1 MLKAPWLFALIVL
14 VCAIQQSESC
24 AQQFLEK
31 TEEYNLG
38 FTTSTPFYIGG
49 GGASMVD
56 FDLDGIDDLSYTKS
70 NFPPGVFRYEENN
83 FTPQE
88 NFASFNLMP
97 KAIMWVDIDND
108 GDLDFFATSAEGSL
122 DLFERSADGS
132 FIDRLEN
139 SGIANDYREYGMST
153 WGDYDLDGDLDLY
166 LPVYDGL
173 PGSSGGNL
181 FYRNDGNFQFTELTE
196 ESGLLT
202 DNDLSFQASWVDLN
216 HDRYPDLFLIND
228 RSTVNRFYLNNG
240 DGTFEDISE
249 SVGMDLTF
257 DPMSTSWGDFNQD
270 GILDLYIT
278 NSMSGDNDEV
288 PNFLYIGQEGLTFVN
303 AAEEYGVNL
312 NRWTWGAAWMD
323 VDNDGDLDL
332 YVTEYEPLIPFFG
345 DHLYINQ
352 GAEGDY
358 FLEEQS
364 ELIQNN
370 DSIDSHCIAY
380 GDPNNDGY
388 LDIALTSNIDNSFRY
403 YENAGG
409 ANSYLKIDLEGTV
422 SNRFGVGAWIDL
434 WNDGVLQRKYTFC
447 GDNYLAQNSYTNFFG
462 LGAASTVDSIIV
474 EWPSGVIDKLFNV
487 DSNQQLLVVEGMN
500 YQAPAIPGESV
511 YHLCEGDSLQLT
523 YPFEDFIAWN
533 NGSTNDTLTVSTSG
547 SYFVLALSELGVDAN
562 TASVEVT
569 FHSPISPSFTAESP
583 LCFEENS
590 GSLVMNLLNHQ
601 TAFFMGDEV
610 VGNTLEGLSAG
621 EYEVL
626 IVDSFACEQSLAF
639 ELFGANEI
647 VSTLPLYTPLCDGNY
662 ERIFDGV
669 QSGGEGALSIL
680 WNGLEE
686 ISAPGEYQFLVED
699 ELGCTA
705 SFDLNLEPFELL
717 EVSALVEGVSDGAL
731 GNVALD
737 ISGGF
742 PPYEILWSNGES
754 ENSVDELPTGI
765 YSVVVSDE
773 QGCEQEIE
781 VLITSL
787 EESTDPPFQFYPNP
801 FSDQLT
807 VKGAIGD
814 RVRIF
819 NLGGQVLRETILESN
834 KKELDLSHLS
844 EGLYFISFDNPR
856 GSQQFLLVK
865 TP

>member
-1 MLKAPWLFALIVL
+1 MHKILLVFYLLVL
-14 VCAIQQSESC
+14 PCSMEQAHLH
-24 AQQFLEK
+24 AQLFLEK
-31 TEEYNLG
+31 TDDYNLG

-56 FDLDGIDDLSYTKS
+56 FDQDGQDDLSYTKS
-70 NFPPGVFRYEENN
+70 NFPPGILRYDENN
-83 FTPQE
+83 FIPQE
-88 NFASFNLMP
+88 NFSSFNLMP

-122 DLFERSADGS
+122 DLFERGDDGS
-132 FIDRLEN
+132 FIDRLDA
-139 SGIANDYREYGMST
+139 SGIDNDFREYISST

-173 PGSSGGNL
+173 PDSTRSNL
-181 FYRNDGNFQFTELTE
+181 FYRNDGNFQFTEVSE
-196 ESGLLT
+196 EAGLAT
-202 DNDLSFQASWVDLN
+202 GNDLSFQASWVDLN
-216 HDRYPDLFLIND
+216 HDLYPDLFLIND
-228 RSTVNRFYLNNG
+228 RSTVNRVYLNNG

-249 SVGMDLTF
+249 NVGMDLTF
-257 DPMSTSWGDFNQD
+257 DPMTTSWGDFNQD

-278 NSMSGDNDEV
+278 NSMSGNNDEV
-288 PNFLYIGQEGLTFVN
+288 PNFLYIGQEDLTFVE
-303 AAEEYGVNL
+303 AAEEYGVDL

-332 YVTEYEPLIPFFG
+332 YVTEYEPLIQYFG

-388 LDIALTSNIDNSFRY
+388 LDFALTSNINNTFRY
-403 YENAGG
+403 FENAGG
-409 ANSYLKIDLEGTV
+409 ENSYLKLDLEGTV

-434 WNDGVLQRKYTFC
+434 WNDGVLQRRYTFC

-462 LGAASTVDSIIV
+462 LGGASTVDSIIV
-474 EWPSGVIDKLFNV
+474 EWPSGVVDKLFNV
-487 DSNQQLLVVEGMN
+487 NSNQRLLVVEGMN
-500 YQAPAIPGESV
+500 YQAPSIPGESV

-533 NGSTNDTLTVSTSG
+533 NGSTNDTLTVNSSG
-547 SYFVLALSELGVDAN
+547 TYFVLAQSELGVEAN

-569 FHSPISPSFTAESP
+569 FHSPISPSFTTEDP

-590 GSLVMNLLNHQ
+590 GSLVMDLLNHQ
-601 TAFFMGDEV
+601 TAFFLGEEV
-610 VGNTLEGLSAG
+610 DGNTLEGLSAG
-621 EYEVL
+621 AYEVL

-639 ELFGANEI
+639 ELFEADEI
-647 VSTLPLYTPLCDGNY
+647 ISTLPLYTPLCDGNY

-686 ISAPGEYQFLVED
+686 ISAPGEYQFQVED

-705 SFDLNLEPFELL
+705 SFDLNLEPLDLL
-717 EVSALVEGVSDGAL
+717 EVSALVEGVSDEAAGSIVL
-731 GNVALD
+731 N

-754 ENSVDELPTGI
+754 EASIEELPTGT
-765 YSVVVSDE
+765 YSALVSDE

-787 EESTDPPFQFYPNP
+787 EESADHPFHFYPNP
-801 FSDQLT
+801 FSHQLT
-807 VKGAIGD
+807 VEGAVGD
-814 RVRIF
+814 RLRVF
-819 NLGGQVLRETILESN
+819 NMGGQVLMETFLETN
-834 KKELDLSHLS
+834 KEELDLAQLS
-844 EGLYFISFDNPR
+844 TGLYFISFENQL
-856 GSQQFLLVK
+856 GNQQFLLVK
-865 TP
+865 AP